1 MGGVVNIVVGTD
13 GSDHSIAAVKRAIE
27 FAQAWGGELH
37 VVHVLH
43 IPSSLLGALSQVP
56 ADLASLEVSQ
66 RRTVWEAVEPMLH
79 DTVSDVHRVD
89 LDGYPADA
97 IVEYAKNVGADLI
110 VVGSRGRG
118 EFAALVLGST
128 SHRIVHLS
136 SCDVL
141 VVKGPCE

>member
-1 MGGVVNIVVGTD
+1 MIIVAGTD
-13 GSDHSIAAVKRAIE
+13 GSDHSMVALRRAVQ
-27 FAQAWGGELH
+27 FAEAWGAELH
-37 VVHVLH
+37 VMHVMH

-56 ADLASLEVSQ
+56 TDLASLEQAQ
-66 RRTVWEAVEPMLH
+66 RQMVWDAVAPVLEATAV
-79 DTVSDVHRVD
+79 DVHKVD
-89 LDGYPADA
+89 VDGYPADA
-97 IVEYAKNVGADLI
+97 IVDYAKKVKSDLI